1 MSKFVIHMRLLKLRV
16 RLLFQSACY
25 SPPLGKLCKL
35 GMCLTQVA
43 PICSMREWKTIL
55 RNLTEFDARLGTEEA
70 CREYLFQLRWPAGF
84 RCPRCEG
91 RKSWPVR
98 EVLLQCAACGYQT
111 SVTAGTIFQDTRT
124 PLRLWFH
131 TMWWITTQKNGASA
145 LGLQRVVGPEAIPN
159 GLDLAA
165 QIA

>member
-1 MSKFVIHMRLLKLRV
+1 MED
-16 RLLFQSACY
+16 Y
-25 SPPLGKLCKL
+25 P
-35 GMCLTQVA
+35 
-43 PICSMREWKTIL
+43 

-111 SVTAGTIFQDTRT
+111 SVTAGTIFLETRT
-124 PLRLWFH
+124 PLRWWFQAICG
-131 TMWWITTQKNGASA
+131 ITTQKIGASA
-145 LGLQRVVGPEAIPN
+145 LGWRRWL
-159 GLDLAA
+159 GLKHNQTA
-165 QIA
+165 